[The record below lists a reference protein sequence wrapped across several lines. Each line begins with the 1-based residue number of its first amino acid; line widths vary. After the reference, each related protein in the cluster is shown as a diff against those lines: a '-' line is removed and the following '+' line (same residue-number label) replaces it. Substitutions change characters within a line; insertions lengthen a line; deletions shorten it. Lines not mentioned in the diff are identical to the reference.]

1 MMKCYEVFFVLL
13 LRLFFLQDWVKYI
26 LQLCDWVINLLYVID
41 YSFVNF
47 SDLCDLVIVSLYFIN
62 LFIFLSRGLD
72 EKVLDLNVYGF
83 LYLFEVV

>member
-1 MMKCYEVFFVLL
+1 M
-13 LRLFFLQDWVKYI
+13 
-26 LQLCDWVINLLYVID
+26 ID

-83 LYLFEVV
+83 LYLFEVVWFCRILLLY